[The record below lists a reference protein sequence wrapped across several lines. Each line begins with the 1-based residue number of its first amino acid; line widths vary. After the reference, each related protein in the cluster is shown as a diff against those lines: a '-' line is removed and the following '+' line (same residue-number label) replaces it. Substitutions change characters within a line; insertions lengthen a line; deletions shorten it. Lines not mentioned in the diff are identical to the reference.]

1 MLQNESFP
9 FPFPENVVID
19 TDVIPLQQLPPI
31 NNNATQDEPLIDIE
45 VRVAEV
51 MSPENFHLIL
61 STKYN
66 ELQIMMDD
74 LE

>member
-1 MLQNESFP
+1 MFQSEYVSFP
-9 FPFPENVVID
+9 VPENVVVD
-19 TDVIPLQQLPPI
+19 TAIIPLQQLPPI
-31 NNNATQDEPLIDIE
+31 NNNAALDEPLIDIE

>member
-1 MLQNESFP
+1 MFQNESFS

-19 TDVIPLQQLPPI
+19 TDIPFQQLPPI
-31 NNNATQDEPLIDIE
+31 NNNATQDDPLIDIE

>member
-1 MLQNESFP
+1 MLQNESFS

-31 NNNATQDEPLIDIE
+31 NSNATQDEPLIDIE

-61 STKYN
+61 ATKYN